1 MSKYK
6 SLSLAVA
13 ISLGVTSCAS
23 NNFGG
28 ISTPT
33 LIGCASGVIIGGL
46 AGKAIGD
53 DQGALIGAGV
63 GALIGCSAGYYWTIR
78 EENLAKL
85 AEKEKIDVAFERVGS
100 KTDQN
105 NDFVVVQAKEIIKAQ
120 EQGKTDSIDKVVGG
134 ADIVGLSATV
144 KGNIFAGGQ
153 TRITSQKH
161 KRFFQQY
168 AETAKDSGSAI
179 LVIGHTDSSGSAQTN
194 AKVSYQRAK
203 SVAQEL
209 IKNGIDKK
217 DIYIYG
223 AGESQPIASNLSAS
237 GRAENRRIEIVSLNN
252 KPEYVTDF
260 VRYKESEPAFATLRS
275 RDNLAKHSKKVS
287 RILLANNTDQTKT
300 QQVVKQVVNQ
310 QNKRS
315 ETNKAFVNF
324 SGELYQGTDENL
336 FVYIGDRNENT
347 FSIIGQAVASSI
359 DVASCV
365 YDEPQITTQI
375 RRLSDEVSNTQDY
388 LPGMNR
394 TAWWG
399 KVANH
404 GVAVSP
410 VAVSRKSYSITE
422 APVIMVY
429 EDYFKGSQHKPMKT
443 HKLVDVNIYN
453 GSKGV
458 IYRAFI
464 KDKNY
469 PIKCI
474 DLALDKKSHNGS
486 FKAFDG
492 KIYYQ
497 GPNGLMIADYKPGKA

>member
-6 SLSLAVA
+6 SLSLAIA
-13 ISLGVTSCAS
+13 ISLSVTSCVS

-33 LIGCASGVIIGGL
+33 IIGCASGAIIGGL

-53 DQGALIGAGV
+53 NQGALIGVGI
-63 GALIGCSAGYYWTIR
+63 GALIGCSAGLYWTIR
-78 EENLAKL
+78 EENLAKI
-85 AEKEKIDVAFERVGS
+85 AEKENVDVAFERVGS
-100 KTDQN
+100 KADQN
-105 NDFVVVQAKEIIKAQ
+105 NDFVVVQSKEIIKAQ
-120 EQGKTDSIDKVVGG
+120 QQGKTDSIDKVVGD
-134 ADIVGLSATV
+134 ADIVGLSVTV
-144 KGNIFAGGQ
+144 KGNIFASGK
-153 TRITSQKH
+153 TKIISQKH
-161 KRFFQQY
+161 KRFFKQY
-168 AETAKDSGSAI
+168 AETAKESGSAI

-194 AKVSYQRAK
+194 AKVSYHRAQN
-203 SVAQEL
+203 VAKEL
-209 IKNGIDKK
+209 IKYGIDKK

-260 VRYKESEPAFATLRS
+260 VRYKESEPAFASLRS
-275 RDNLAKHSKKVS
+275 RDNLAKHIPKLS
-287 RILLANNTDQTKT
+287 RILLANDADQKQT
-300 QQVVKQVVNQ
+300 QQVVKLVVNQ

-315 ETNKAFVNF
+315 LANNAFVDF
-324 SGELYQGTDENL
+324 DGELYQGTDENL

-347 FSIIGQAVASSI
+347 FSIIGQAVASTI

-375 RRLSDEVSNTQDY
+375 SRLSDNVPNTQDY

-394 TAWWG
+394 IAWWG
-399 KVANH
+399 KVGNH

-422 APVIMVY
+422 APVISVY
-429 EDYFKGSQHKPMKT
+429 EDYFNGTKHQLIKT
-443 HKLVDVNIYN
+443 HKLVDVSIYN

-474 DLALDKKSHNGS
+474 DLALDKKNHDGT

-497 GPNGLMIADYKPGKA
+497 GPNGLMIADYKPGKV